1 MPLPIVIPPTPKFP
15 AKLAVL
21 RNGVDDGVLDML
33 IQVTS
38 RSVTP
43 GAVLELDYNSSGKH
57 TRFTVPITSTQI
69 KVRKKLPKSQPKDTG
84 IVEIEYDGNDIV
96 NPDSVR
102 LRAADGKSKL
112 VRTKSSVTNGKLAVE
127 GTINRDARGVVRL
140 RLEFDRPDGTTG
152 TLFWNVKIAG
162 GKWKLSETLPA
173 EAARGG
179 QLSIQFTGY
188 EKENLR
194 GEQAAK
200 QVLA

>member
-1 MPLPIVIPPTPKFP
+1 M
-15 AKLAVL
+15 
-21 RNGVDDGVLDML
+21 
-33 IQVTS
+33 
-38 RSVTP
+38 
-43 GAVLELDYNSSGKH
+43 
-57 TRFTVPITSTQI
+57 
-69 KVRKKLPKSQPKDTG
+69 VR
-84 IVEIEYDGNDIV
+84 I
-96 NPDSVR
+96 
-102 LRAADGKSKL
+102 
-112 VRTKSSVTNGKLAVE
+112 
-127 GTINRDARGVVRL
+127 

-200 QVLA
+200 QVLS